1 MGRFGPLISR
11 VFSTP
16 LAGVIT
22 PGANW
27 SGRKCCS
34 RSTGA
39 RGKSIG
45 KWMVGFDG
53 SKSMQM
59 APFCT
64 QAFDLGSWNY
74 YPCGDLEFWVGQPR
88 KCTSQ
93 QGRAHDSCSA
103 NCSYSSWE
111 VLSVNPIKCI
121 GFSRW
126 PDLSFFLLNVP
137 TKKTKAFMDVLEGT
151 FQKKRG
157 LVDPFFDVSWWES
170 ERNKVYWFLQVFLWF
185 VPMHLLVIN

>member
-1 MGRFGPLISR
+1 MSPW
-11 VFSTP
+11 
-16 LAGVIT
+16 
-22 PGANW
+22 ANW

-74 YPCGDLEFWVGQPR
+74 YPCGDLEILGGSTPQMYLS
-88 KCTSQ
+88 KC
-93 QGRAHDSCSA
+93 RAHDSCSA
-103 NCSYSSWE
+103 NCSCSSWE

-126 PDLSFFLLNVP
+126 PDLPFFLVKRAHQKDKGVYGRAGRP
-137 TKKTKAFMDVLEGT
+137 CKKN
-151 FQKKRG
+151 RG
-157 LVDPFFDVSWWES
+157 AGGSIFYGFWWES
-170 ERNKVYWFLQVFLWF
+170 ERNTWYTC
-185 VPMHLLVIN
+185 